1 MEVQWTTATKRE
13 LRKFDRVFQNE
24 ILDSLDRFVT
34 SGVGDVRRYEGARS
48 PTFRLRSGDY
58 RILLGHIDI
67 GIEVLAVGNRREAF
81 R

>member
-1 MEVQWTTATKRE
+1 MEVQWTTAAKRE
-13 LRKFDRVFQNE
+13 LRKLDRAFQNQVF
-24 ILDSLDRFVT
+24 DSLDLFVT
-34 SGVGDVRRYEGARS
+34 SGGGDVRRYEGARTA
-48 PTFRLRSGDY
+48 TFRLRSGDY